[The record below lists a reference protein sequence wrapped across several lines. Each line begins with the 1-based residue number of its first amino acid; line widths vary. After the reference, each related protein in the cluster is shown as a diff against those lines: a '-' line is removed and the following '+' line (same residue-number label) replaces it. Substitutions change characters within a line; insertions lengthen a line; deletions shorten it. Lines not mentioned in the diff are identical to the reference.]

1 MTSPTS
7 IAERL
12 AQIKPFGQLT
22 EAERSALAQVTQEVH
37 LTTGELVFSAGD
49 TPLGLYLVEKGEV
62 DIFSASGDV
71 VSHRIPGD
79 SLSERAVLR
88 GGEANLTARV
98 AQSADL
104 LMIPAETFR
113 ELVENVP
120 ALGRWYHRPVLKAN
134 AGSETSGLMALRVQ
148 DMMTPNLVTCAAEA
162 STRDAAWI
170 MRDRRINSLLVMDG
184 RTLEGIVTVH
194 DLVNKVLAEGK
205 GGDVP
210 VREIM
215 SSRPV
220 TISPEASGL
229 DALMMMAERRIH
241 HLPVKG
247 KNGRIAGI
255 IGHSDLFR
263 QQAATASHMA
273 SEIVSARNSA
283 EMAQVMTRL
292 PELLANLT
300 TTGTRPEAICRRI
313 TDLTDAVTR
322 RLLALAEADLGPAPV
337 PYVWVACGSQGR
349 REQTGVSD
357 QDNGLIISDQ
367 MTAAHEP
374 YFKELATRVC
384 DGLNDVGFVYCP
396 GDMMATN
403 PQWRQPL
410 KVWQS
415 YFTNWIE
422 EPDNM
427 AQMLASV
434 MFDLRPIAGDTALF
448 EGLQSATMDKAQRN
462 SIFIRQMVGN
472 SLKHAP
478 PLGFFRNLTLIR
490 SGEHKNTLDMKHAG
504 VVPVVDLGRVYAL
517 KGGTYVA
524 NTRDRLVAAG
534 KAGVISESGAK
545 DLLDAYDMI
554 VETRLRHQATQI
566 NSGERPDN
574 YLDPLELSELER
586 NHLRDAFLV
595 VKTMQSALSGQ
606 T

>member
-1 MTSPTS
+1 
-7 IAERL
+7 
-12 AQIKPFGQLT
+12 
-22 EAERSALAQVTQEVH
+22 
-37 LTTGELVFSAGD
+37 
-49 TPLGLYLVEKGEV
+49 
-62 DIFSASGDV
+62 
-71 VSHRIPGD
+71 
-79 SLSERAVLR
+79 
-88 GGEANLTARV
+88 
-98 AQSADL
+98 
-104 LMIPAETFR
+104 
-113 ELVENVP
+113 
-120 ALGRWYHRPVLKAN
+120 
-134 AGSETSGLMALRVQ
+134 
-148 DMMTPNLVTCAAEA
+148 
-162 STRDAAWI
+162 
-170 MRDRRINSLLVMDG
+170 MDG

-255 IGHSDLFR
+255 IGHIDLFR

-283 EMAQVMTRL
+283 EIAQVMTRL

-313 TDLTDAVTR
+313 TDLTGAVTR
-322 RLLALAEADLGPAPV
+322 RLLALAEADLGAAPV
-337 PYVWVACGSQGR
+337 PNVWVACGGQGR

-374 YFKELATRVC
+374 YFKELATLVC
-384 DGLNDVGFVYCP
+384 DGLNEVGFVYCP

-403 PQWRQPL
+403 PRWRQPL

-434 MFDLRPIAGDTALF
+434 MFDLRPIAGDSALF
-448 EGLQSATMDKAQRN
+448 EGLQSATMDTAQRN

-504 VVPVVDLGRVYAL
+504 VVPVVDQGRVYAL

-554 VETRLRHQATQI
+554 VETQLRHQASQI